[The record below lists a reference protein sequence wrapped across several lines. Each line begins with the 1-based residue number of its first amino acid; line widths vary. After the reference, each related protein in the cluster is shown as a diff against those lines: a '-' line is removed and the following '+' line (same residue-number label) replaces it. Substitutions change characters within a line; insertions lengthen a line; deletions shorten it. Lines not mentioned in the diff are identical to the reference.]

1 MLLAAAASA
10 SAKFGLS
17 LRPLSWPL
25 AMSRGKSR
33 ICIKNEKILLLLL
46 RLRVSFYYLYGNS
59 VTRKLFLGA
68 RTEHERH
75 WTTRGDK

>member
-46 RLRVSFYYLYGNS
+46 VRLRV
-59 VTRKLFLGA
+59 FLVPLWKFSHEKVVFGSED
-68 RTEHERH
+68 RT
-75 WTTRGDK
+75 